1 MSVPIGTTP
10 TFQFTLDSNDLD
22 LTQAAH
28 VYVDIVG
35 AAKISKADSDLVIGQ
50 KTISVYLTQEETL
63 SLGPGLIKFQANWTY
78 AGGQRG
84 GSAIGEYVFADNL
97 RREILA

>member
-10 TFQFTLDSNDLD
+10 TFVFTLQSNDVD

-28 VYVDIVG
+28 VYVDIKG
-35 AAKISKADSDLVIGQ
+35 AQVISKSDADLTVTE

-63 SLGPGLIKFQANWTY
+63 SLGTGLIKFQANWTY
-78 AGGQRG
+78 TGGQRG
-84 GSAIGEYVFADNL
+84 GSAIGEYIFSDNL
-97 RREILA
+97 RREVLE